1 MIDKDEFDY
10 LIKKNLVD
18 MLGNGSFGYA
28 IAGRPYDVYYNREAY
43 KKFIAEMQSAKYNK
57 FYNQYNRGKGSELI
71 GTDNRPPKM
80 ASVASSSRFCY
91 LALRDG
97 CEQFSNSTNI
107 IFEYGCRIKGVQ
119 ATANLDAYLPE
130 EKIYF
135 EVKCHEIFDNHE
147 NILSK
152 SYWKLLYGQENDF
165 GFPYAECP
173 QITKFQFK
181 LSDFGVEKRKARFD
195 VKQLL
200 CHLLGIAS
208 QKDKSTPAKLV
219 FLFFKPKMDLESEQ
233 RQVDAVFKELKDEI
247 KSIFSSKP
255 IQNFTGKN
263 NIKLSAIAEYSKV
276 MEPLSKE
283 NIIVL
288 YKANI

>member
-10 LIKKNLVD
+10 FIKKNLLDV
-18 MLGNGSFGYA
+18 LGNYSFGYE
-28 IAGRPYDVYYNREAY
+28 IAGRPYDVYYSREAY
-43 KKFIAEMQSAKYNK
+43 KKFIAEMQSTKYNK
-57 FYNQYNRGKGSELI
+57 FYDQYNRGQGSELI
-71 GTDNRPPKM
+71 EKDNKPPKM

-97 CEQFSNSTNI
+97 CKQFGNSANI
-107 IFEYGCRIKGVQ
+107 IFEHGCKINGVRGTGAQ
-119 ATANLDAYLPE
+119 LDAYLPE
-130 EKIYF
+130 ENIYF
-135 EVKCHEIFDNHE
+135 EVKCHEIFGYHKTS
-147 NILSK
+147 LSK

-165 GFPYAECP
+165 CFPHAECP

-181 LSDFGVEKRKARFD
+181 LSDFGINKRKARFD

-208 QKDKSTPAKLV
+208 QKVKNTPAKLV

-233 RQVDAVFKELKDEI
+233 KQVDAVFEELKDEI
-247 KSIFSSKP
+247 KNIFSSQP
-255 IQNFTGKN
+255 IQNFTSKN

-283 NIIVL
+283 NIIIL
-288 YKANI
+288 F

>member
-10 LIKKNLVD
+10 FIKKNLLDV
-18 MLGNGSFGYA
+18 LGNDSFGYE
-28 IAGRPYDVYYNREAY
+28 IAGRSYDVYYNKEAY
-43 KKFIAEMQSAKYNK
+43 KNFIAEMQSAKYNK
-57 FYNQYNRGKGSELI
+57 FYNQYNRGQGSELI
-71 GTDNRPPKM
+71 EKDNKPPKM

-97 CEQFSNSTNI
+97 CKQFSNSTNI
-107 IFEYGCRIKGVQ
+107 IFEHGCKINGVGGTGAQ
-119 ATANLDAYLPE
+119 LDAYLPE
-130 EKIYF
+130 ENIYF
-135 EVKCHEIFDNHE
+135 EVKCHEIFDYHKTS
-147 NILSK
+147 LSK

-173 QITKFQFK
+173 QITEFQFT
-181 LSDFGVEKRKARFD
+181 LSDFGIEKRKARFD
-195 VKQLL
+195 IKQLL

-208 QKDKSTPAKLV
+208 QKDKNTPVKLV

-233 RQVDAVFKELKDEI
+233 NQVDAVFEELKDEI

-255 IQNFTGKN
+255 IQNFTSKN

-288 YKANI
+288 L

>member
-1 MIDKDEFDY
+1 MINKNRFDY
-10 LIKKNLVD
+10 FIKKNLVD
-18 MLGNGSFGYA
+18 VLGNNSFGYEM
-28 IAGRPYDVYYNREAY
+28 AGRSYDVYYNREAY
-43 KKFIAEMQSAKYNK
+43 KNFIAEMQSDKYNK

-80 ASVASSSRFCY
+80 ASVASSSRFFY

-97 CEQFSNSTNI
+97 SKQFSNTGNI
-107 IFEYGCRIKGVQ
+107 IFEHGCRIKGVQ

-130 EKIYF
+130 ENIYF
-135 EVKCHEIFDNHE
+135 EVKCHEVFDNHE
-147 NILSK
+147 ISLSK

-181 LSDFGVEKRKARFD
+181 LSDFGIEKRKARFD

-208 QKDKSTPAKLV
+208 QKDKNTPVKLV

-233 RQVDAVFKELKDEI
+233 NQVDAVFEELKDEI

-255 IQNFTGKN
+255 IQNFTSKN

-276 MEPLSKE
+276 MEPLSKK
-283 NIIVL
+283 NTISL
-288 YKANI
+288 F

>member
-1 MIDKDEFDY
+1 MINKTQFDY

-18 MLGNGSFGYA
+18 MLGNDSFGYE
-28 IAGRPYDVYYNREAY
+28 IAGRSYDVYYNREAY

-57 FYNQYNRGKGSELI
+57 FYDQYNRGQGSELI
-71 GTDNRPPKM
+71 EKGNKPPKM

-91 LALRDG
+91 LALRDV
-97 CEQFSNSTNI
+97 CKQFSTNGNI
-107 IFEYGCRIKGVQ
+107 IFEHGCKINGVRGTGAQ
-119 ATANLDAYLPE
+119 LDAYLPE
-130 EKIYF
+130 ENIYF
-135 EVKCHEIFDNHE
+135 EVKCHEIFGNHE
-147 NILSK
+147 NTLSK
-152 SYWKLLYGQENDF
+152 SYWKLLYGRENDF
-165 GFPYAECP
+165 GFPHAECP
-173 QITKFQFK
+173 QITEFQFK

-208 QKDKSTPAKLV
+208 QKYKNTPTKLV

-233 RQVDAVFKELKDEI
+233 NQVDAVFEELKDEI

-255 IQNFTGKN
+255 IQNFTSKN

-283 NIIVL
+283 NIISL
-288 YKANI
+288 F

>member
-1 MIDKDEFDY
+1 MINKIQFDY

-18 MLGNGSFGYA
+18 MLGNDSFGYE
-28 IAGRPYDVYYNREAY
+28 IAGRSYDVYYNREAY

-57 FYNQYNRGKGSELI
+57 FYDQYNRGQGSELI
-71 GTDNRPPKM
+71 EKGNKPPKM

-91 LALRDG
+91 LALRDV
-97 CEQFSNSTNI
+97 CKQFSTNGNI
-107 IFEYGCRIKGVQ
+107 IFEHGCKINGVRGTGAQ
-119 ATANLDAYLPE
+119 LDAYLPE
-130 EKIYF
+130 ENIYF
-135 EVKCHEIFDNHE
+135 EVKCHEIFGNHE
-147 NILSK
+147 NTLSK
-152 SYWKLLYGQENDF
+152 SYWKLLYGRENDF
-165 GFPYAECP
+165 GFPHAEGP
-173 QITKFQFK
+173 QITEFQFK
-181 LSDFGVEKRKARFD
+181 LNDFGIDKRKARFD
-195 VKQLL
+195 IKQLL

-208 QKDKSTPAKLV
+208 QKDKNTPVKLV

-233 RQVDAVFKELKDEI
+233 NQVDAVFEELKDEI

-255 IQNFTGKN
+255 IQNFTSKN

-288 YKANI
+288 L